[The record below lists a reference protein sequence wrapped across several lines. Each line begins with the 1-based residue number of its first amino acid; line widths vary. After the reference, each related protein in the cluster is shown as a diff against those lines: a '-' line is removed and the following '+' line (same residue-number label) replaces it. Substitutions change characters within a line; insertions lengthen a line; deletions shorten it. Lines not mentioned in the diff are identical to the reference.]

1 VKDSVGSKSESDI
14 SVLFV
19 CRRVREMGDEQYT
32 IKNIRGRIFP
42 GEKVKTSWRSSEGFI
57 VLL

>member
-32 IKNIRGRIFP
+32 IKYKGQDLSR
-42 GEKVKTSWRSSEGFI
+42 
-57 VLL
+57 